1 MRIEYG
7 GHALVTIG
15 QAKLMWEVHG
25 RGILEWPSGAVPPG
39 GALYADR
46 YQADAFK
53 AILGRSCASN
63 VSYETLLIVFDAWS
77 IDERILRGRARYAY
91 DFSRTRRRPE
101 RRALFDALTGKLSEA
116 HFAARSVTGAVEDAL
131 TTLGL
136 GSLPTDA

>member
-1 MRIEYG
+1 MPSASTAAATERVPVSPRPVPRTISVGDVRIRAEHAASARKRARKVIARMRIEYG

-63 VSYETLLIVFDAWS
+63 VSYETLL
-77 IDERILRGRARYAY
+77 
-91 DFSRTRRRPE
+91 
-101 RRALFDALTGKLSEA
+101 
-116 HFAARSVTGAVEDAL
+116 
-131 TTLGL
+131 
-136 GSLPTDA
+136 GSK